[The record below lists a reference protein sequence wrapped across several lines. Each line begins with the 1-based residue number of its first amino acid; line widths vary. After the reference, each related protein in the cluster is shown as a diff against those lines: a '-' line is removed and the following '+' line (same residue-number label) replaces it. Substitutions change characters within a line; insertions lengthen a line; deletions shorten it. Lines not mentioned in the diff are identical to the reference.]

1 MNDFGDSI
9 RFGASTG
16 AEDEKDLSKISCDME
31 LYDIYAKG
39 FVEGC
44 GGALTDMEIECLPI
58 GAKVMTY
65 ECGMRFLTDYL
76 SGDTYFKVDYP
87 THNLDRTRTQ
97 LKLVWDMEQK
107 WEQMQEIARK
117 YKNK

>member
-1 MNDFGDSI
+1 MS
-9 RFGASTG
+9 
-16 AEDEKDLSKISCDME
+16 
-31 LYDIYAKG
+31 
-39 FVEGC
+39 V
-44 GGALTDMEIECLPI
+44 
-58 GAKVMTY
+58 
-65 ECGMRFLTDYL
+65 RFLTDYL

>member
-1 MNDFGDSI
+1 MSADRGEGNDLMSD
-9 RFGASTG
+9 
-16 AEDEKDLSKISCDME
+16 
-31 LYDIYAKG
+31 
-39 FVEGC
+39 
-44 GGALTDMEIECLPI
+44 
-58 GAKVMTY
+58 
-65 ECGMRFLTDYL
+65 GMRFLTDYL